1 MHVLLFMC
9 IQFELGMKAVCT
21 AYNTYL
27 HFTFVLTGNNTDQD
41 ESDDEYINDISNQY
55 ILQRVMESACRWV
68 IIN

>member
-1 MHVLLFMC
+1 MC

-27 HFTFVLTGNNTDQD
+27 RFTFVQD

-55 ILQRVMESACRWV
+55 MLQRVMESACRWV
-68 IIN
+68 IINYILYRLAS